1 MLQFVSRQ
9 QKKNRYRITYI
20 AFMLR
25 KVKYFLFIT

>member
-1 MLQFVSRQ
+1 MLQFVSR